1 MKFGSAMERMFSK
14 LEVFGPAGEKV
25 SKKTVFPEDNSV
37 MEVDLEQGLGP
48 GKYNVKWKTMSKDGH
63 TQKGTFSFSVE

>member
-1 MKFGSAMERMFSK
+1 
-14 LEVFGPAGEKV
+14 
-25 SKKTVFPEDNSV
+25 
-37 MEVDLEQGLGP
+37 MEVELKEGLGS